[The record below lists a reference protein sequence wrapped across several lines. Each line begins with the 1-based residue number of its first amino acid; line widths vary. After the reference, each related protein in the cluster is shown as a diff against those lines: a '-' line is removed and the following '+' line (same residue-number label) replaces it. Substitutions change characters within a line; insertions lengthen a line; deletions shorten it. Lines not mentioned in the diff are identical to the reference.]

1 MMGIFLRFL
10 CRIGWHHNILVRGF
24 NGASLDGKCED
35 CGKELMQDSQGGW
48 F

>member
-1 MMGIFLRFL
+1 MSFQDLI
-10 CRIGWHHNILVRGF
+10 CKIGWHSPVLVGKHD
-24 NGASLDGKCED
+24 GISLHGKCEN